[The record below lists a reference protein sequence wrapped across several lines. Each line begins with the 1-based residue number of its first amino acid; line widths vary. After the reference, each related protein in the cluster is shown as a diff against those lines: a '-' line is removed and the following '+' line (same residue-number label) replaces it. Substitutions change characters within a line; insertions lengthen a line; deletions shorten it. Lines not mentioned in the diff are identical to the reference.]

1 MAIVSQDD
9 HQVAGPAEQEYCV
22 NQVFCIEELHDALV
36 STGVHGLVEQ
46 LEHIHPLH
54 VKDGDVKHT

>member
-1 MAIVSQDD
+1 MAVVSQDY
-9 HQVAGPAEQEYCV
+9 HQVAGPAEQEYRV

-36 STGVHGLVEQ
+36 STSVHGLVEK
-46 LEHIHPLH
+46 LEYIHPLH